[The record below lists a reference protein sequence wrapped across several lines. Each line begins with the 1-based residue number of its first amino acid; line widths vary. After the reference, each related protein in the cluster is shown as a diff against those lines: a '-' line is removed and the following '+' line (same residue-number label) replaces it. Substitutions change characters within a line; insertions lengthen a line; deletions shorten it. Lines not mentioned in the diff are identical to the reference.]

1 MKTFEVGSSYTEFV
15 LDGEVSLADARQGK
29 TATPCVD
36 SNPFTSGFGYSNP

>member
-15 LDGEVSLADARQGK
+15 LEGEVSLADAGQGK

-36 SNPFTSGFGYSNP
+36 PNQFTSGSGCSNP